1 MNRMIAQL
9 IGLTLIAGT
18 TFSATAA
25 DETKQHATPGATKG
39 TSKPNILLILA
50 DDVGFSDLGCYGS
63 EIQTPHLDAL
73 AADGLRITHFY
84 NSSRC
89 TPTRASLLT
98 GLHPIQAGFRN
109 MTGQLTRN
117 SVTIPEVLRPA
128 GYRTLMVG
136 KWHLGEHN
144 PPTNRGFD
152 EFYGML
158 GGFNSFWKESPWYT
172 RWPQERTKRAYAQGQ
187 FYSTDVFADY
197 SIDFIGD
204 GKSAQPWF
212 LYLAFNAP
220 HFPLHASKSDIAKYE
235 AMYFEKGWDGIR
247 AERLSR
253 QKKLGLMPDGLSL
266 TPREAVPVNA
276 FNKSGW
282 GGKEIPAWDSLPEDR
297 RRDLARRMAVYAA
310 MVDRMDQAI
319 GRVYAHLKTTGQ
331 ERNTVIFF
339 LSDNG
344 ACAEWDP
351 FGFDA
356 GGANKNILHTGEDLE
371 TVGGPSSYIS
381 YGAGWANA
389 CSTPFRLYKHYAHEG
404 GVRTPLIVHWPE
416 GLNAKGMTPGPGYI
430 TDFMPTICELAGA
443 AYPNEV
449 GDTAIEPAEGVSL
462 VPAMNGRLLPHR
474 RIFMEHEGNRFI
486 RDGDWKLVGLNTK
499 PSTSWELYNLTA
511 DPTEMNDLSAQE
523 PARVKMLAAEFQEW
537 LTRCKKKA
545 AQDDRQDKGGDKR
558 AVKSGIASDE

>member
-220 HFPLHASKSDIAKYE
+220 DFPLHAS
-235 AMYFEKGWDGIR
+235 
-247 AERLSR
+247 
-253 QKKLGLMPDGLSL
+253 
-266 TPREAVPVNA
+266 
-276 FNKSGW
+276 
-282 GGKEIPAWDSLPEDR
+282 
-297 RRDLARRMAVYAA
+297 
-310 MVDRMDQAI
+310 
-319 GRVYAHLKTTGQ
+319 
-331 ERNTVIFF
+331 
-339 LSDNG
+339 
-344 ACAEWDP
+344 
-351 FGFDA
+351 
-356 GGANKNILHTGEDLE
+356 
-371 TVGGPSSYIS
+371 
-381 YGAGWANA
+381 
-389 CSTPFRLYKHYAHEG
+389 
-404 GVRTPLIVHWPE
+404 
-416 GLNAKGMTPGPGYI
+416 
-430 TDFMPTICELAGA
+430 
-443 AYPNEV
+443 
-449 GDTAIEPAEGVSL
+449 
-462 VPAMNGRLLPHR
+462 
-474 RIFMEHEGNRFI
+474 
-486 RDGDWKLVGLNTK
+486 
-499 PSTSWELYNLTA
+499 
-511 DPTEMNDLSAQE
+511 
-523 PARVKMLAAEFQEW
+523 
-537 LTRCKKKA
+537 
-545 AQDDRQDKGGDKR
+545 
-558 AVKSGIASDE
+558 